1 MPIAIHGKT
10 YFTVAERIKEVGK
23 DLISLQTEVLQHD
36 PVVVVKA
43 TITLKADCLNPERTF
58 SGISFAN
65 INKAIEKT
73 SPYEVAET
81 SAVGRALG
89 FAGYGLNESIASAE
103 EMSKAV
109 YDSKPGESSEVIG
122 ARLNNDKGCEICHA
136 PAGKAHAS
144 TCSTLKEE
152 I

>member
-1 MPIAIHGKT
+1 MAILIHGKQ
-10 YFTVAERIKEVGK
+10 YYTVADRLKEAGK
-23 DLISLQTEVLQHD
+23 DLISVQTEVLQHE
-36 PVVVVKA
+36 PSVVVKA
-43 TITLKADCLNPERTF
+43 TIIVKNGSQLRTF
-58 SGISFAN
+58 TGTSFAN

-89 FAGYGLNESIASAE
+89 FAGYGIDEGIASAE

-109 YDSKPGESSEVIG
+109 YDNKPGVSSEVIG
-122 ARLNNDKGCEICHA
+122 NRLNNDKGCEVCFA

-144 TCSTLKEE
+144 TCSTLL
-152 I
+152 